1 MTHTHTDF
9 DPTTQANITA
19 WLEGD
24 YDEATKAEIRELI
37 SKEPQK
43 AVDAFY
49 THLSFGTGGLRGI
62 MGVGTN
68 RMNIY
73 TVGAATQGLANY
85 IKTQPAKEKEH
96 SVFIGHD
103 SRFHSREF
111 AEEAAKV
118 LAANGIRAYLAD
130 ELRPT
135 PYVSFGCRTKG
146 CTAAIMITASHNP
159 PEYNGYKVYWSDG
172 GQVVP
177 PHDRAIIDEV
187 KKITDNARVMVAED
201 LDHPLITLVNGEID
215 TAYLESIAKRQLYPE
230 VNHDQGCD
238 LKIVYTSLHGT
249 GITLMPQ
256 ALSSWG
262 FKHLILVEKQVIP
275 DGSFPTAHIPN
286 PEQREALK
294 LGIQTMEANSA
305 DILIATDPDADR
317 VGVAVRHRDKTELLT
332 GNQVAALCL
341 AHICHAGNIPESS
354 AVVKSIGTTELFR
367 AIATKFAVECFDVL
381 PGFKYIAEKIHQW
394 EQIPDGYHFLFGA
407 EESYGYLIGT
417 HSRDKDAIVSGALI
431 CEMALQAKLEGKTLI
446 DKLHELYQE
455 HGIFF
460 EKLLSIKFPETK
472 IGKEAMEKGMAK
484 LRENPPKT
492 LAGVSVETI
501 DDILLPNRLNLPTS
515 NVLLFWLKDGTKV
528 MVRPSGTEPKVKL
541 YCGVMQKEFDDLKEG
556 LFSCEKRA
564 DALLSE
570 VEALLK

>member
-9 DPTTQANITA
+9 DPTTQANVTA
-19 WLEGD
+19 WLEGS

-37 SKEPQK
+37 SKDPQK
-43 AVDAFY
+43 VVDAFY
-49 THLSFGTGGLRGI
+49 TNLSFGTGGLRGI

-73 TVGAATQGLANY
+73 TVRAATQGLANH
-85 IKTQPAKEKEH
+85 INKQPPKEEGH

-103 SRFHSREF
+103 SRHHSREF

-118 LAANGIRAYLAD
+118 LAANGVRAYLAE

-135 PYVSFGCRTKG
+135 PYVSFGCRHKG

-159 PEYNGYKVYWSDG
+159 PEYNGYKVYWDDG

-177 PHDRAIIDEV
+177 PHDQAIIDEV
-187 KKITDNARVMVAED
+187 KQITDNAMLKVAKD
-201 LDHPLITLVNGEID
+201 LTDPLITQVDGEVD
-215 TAYLESIAKRQLYPE
+215 TAYLEAISKLQLYPE
-230 VNHDQGCD
+230 VNHDHGCE
-238 LKIVYTSLHGT
+238 LKVVYTSLHGT

-256 ALSSWG
+256 ALACWG

-275 DGSFPTAHIPN
+275 DGNFPTAHTPN

-294 LGIQTMEANSA
+294 LGIQTMEADSA

-317 VGVAVRHRDKTELLT
+317 VGVAVRHQGKTELLT
-332 GNQVAALCL
+332 GNQIAALCL
-341 AHICHAGNIPESS
+341 AHICNAHKIPERS
-354 AVVKSIGTTELFR
+354 AAVKSIGTTELFR
-367 AIATKFAVECFDVL
+367 AIAKKYGVGCTDVL
-381 PGFKYIAEKIHQW
+381 PGFKYIAEKIRQW
-394 EQIPDGYHFLFGA
+394 EESPNGDQFLFGA
-407 EESYGYLIGT
+407 EESYGYLFGT
-417 HSRDKDAIVSGALI
+417 HARDKDAIISGALI
-431 CEMALQAKLEGKTLI
+431 CEMALQAKLESKTLV

-455 HGIFF
+455 HGVHV

-492 LAGVSVETI
+492 LTGIAVNTI
-501 DDILLPNRLNLPTS
+501 DDILQPNCLDLPTS
-515 NVLLFWLKDGTKV
+515 NVLIFWLEDGTKV

-541 YCGVMQKEFDDLKEG
+541 YCGVVQKEFSNLAQG
-556 LFSCEKRA
+556 LATCEKRA